1 MKAMPRAALYM
12 RVSTANKD
20 QKTDSQRLALEDY
33 CKLKGYQIVGI
44 YEDVGQS
51 GSKQSRPQ
59 LDRLMEDAKRGDFST
74 CVVFRFD
81 RFARS
86 TKHLLS
92 ALEEFKKLKIS
103 FVSIS
108 EAVDTSSPLGE
119 ALFTI
124 VGAISQLELDILR
137 ERIRS
142 GLQAARAKGKIFGK
156 PKQRDDIQIRDLRSR
171 GMSLRAIAKRLGISK
186 GSVQAALCH

>member
-33 CKLKGYQIVGI
+33 CKLKGYQIAGV

-51 GSKQSRPQ
+51 GAKQSRPQ
-59 LDRLMEDAKRGDFST
+59 LDRLMEDAKRGDFSI

-92 ALEEFKKLKIS
+92 ALEEFKKLKIN

-156 PKQRDDIQIRDLRSR
+156 PKQRDDTQIRDLRSR
-171 GMSLRAIAKRLGISK
+171 GMSLRGIAKRLGISK